1 MVKGLL
7 KSKRYKSE
15 VLRTPTFDFGD
26 HHTSQLILHSFIVK
40 KKKNFFFLPRERIEL
55 PYLYLQNSAL
65 TTKQPRLILF
75 FLGLI
80 KGNAY
85 LVADYYKKEISLKNL
100 KP

>member
-26 HHTSQLILHSFIVK
+26 QHTSQLILHSFIVK
-40 KKKNFFFLPRERIEL
+40 KKTFFFLPRERIEL

-75 FLGLI
+75 LGLI

-85 LVADYYKKEISLKNL
+85 LVADYYKKRD
-100 KP
+100 